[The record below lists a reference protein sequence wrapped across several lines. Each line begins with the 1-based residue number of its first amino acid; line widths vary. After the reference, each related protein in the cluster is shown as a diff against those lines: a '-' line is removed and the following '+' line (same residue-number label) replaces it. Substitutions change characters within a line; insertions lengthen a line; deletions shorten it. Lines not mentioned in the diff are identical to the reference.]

1 MTPPSLTRHD
11 LQPVAMPM
19 LTDGIDEEKLRL
31 FWDACRRPANKGV
44 VRELVSA
51 DMNLEDWF
59 WTPESDQ
66 SRWAQ
71 YAVIDPPG
79 GVRVLLTGFAA
90 DTNRG
95 TIPLAFKLRRRT
107 GAVIAHCETWGYIA
121 GVKPPREGLTLG
133 TAYLHPAILIE
144 KDSRDVS
151 ALGELIIEVALSD
164 MRYTSRIVTL
174 GLVIFVLIPRDWF
187 VGGSM
192 VSGLA
197 ASGSGVPYLMILKI
211 AVVAA
216 LYVLLAMGLL
226 FSVPLTVIGE
236 RLPLASIAESFST
249 CRTHARPLLAL
260 VAPFFLVYL
269 IIVLAFAKAYWLG
282 YLLTLSAGLLALPL
296 FVASIYCSY
305 LALFINPSDRQR
317 Y

>member
-66 SRWAQ
+66 SRWAR

-174 GLVIFVLIPRDWF
+174 GLVYQPAYMLLGEEPEYRPRNAPATPEEATRKLLEPVPVPLDSAGKPLPPTKQQL
-187 VGGSM
+187 VEVNTPGGL
-192 VSGLA
+192 VH
-197 ASGSGVPYLMILKI
+197 VKI
-211 AVVAA
+211 AGEGV
-216 LYVLLAMGLL
+216 
-226 FSVPLTVIGE
+226 SVPE
-236 RLPLASIAESFST
+236 RST
-249 CRTHARPLLAL
+249 L
-260 VAPFFLVYL
+260 
-269 IIVLAFAKAYWLG
+269 
-282 YLLTLSAGLLALPL
+282 
-296 FVASIYCSY
+296 
-305 LALFINPSDRQR
+305 
-317 Y
+317 